1 MERFKKAFLI
11 CLMSMVTL
19 LCFSLDSSALCAD
32 ADGDNALTAGDARIV
47 LRISV
52 GLEKAT
58 ADVVQNCDM
67 DYDGKLTAGD
77 AREILRLSVGY
88 GRSDDSGADGFQ
100 GATPVGITD
109 KYYKIYN
116 INGFTYIDGLLIANK
131 TYALPADYAPGIND
145 EARTAFYEMQD
156 AAAADGYDI
165 FVMSAFRDYE
175 LQTKLYNNYVARDGK
190 EAADLYSARPGHSE
204 HQTGLAYDV
213 NSLEY
218 SFGDTAEGIWLA
230 ENCHL
235 YGFIIRYPQGK
246 EEITGY
252 NYEPWH
258 IRYLGVET
266 ATAVYESG
274 LTLEEYLGITSE
286 YAEE

>member
-1 MERFKKAFLI
+1 ML
-11 CLMSMVTL
+11 L
-19 LCFSLDSSALCAD
+19 LCLALLSP
-32 ADGDNALTAGDARIV
+32 GYAL
-47 LRISV
+47 
-52 GLEKAT
+52 
-58 ADVVQNCDM
+58 ADVVYESDM
-67 DYDGKLTAGD
+67 
-77 AREILRLSVGY
+77 ILV
-88 GRSDDSGADGFQ
+88 
-100 GATPVGITD
+100 
-109 KYYKIYN
+109 
-116 INGFTYIDGLLIANK
+116 NK
-131 TYALPADYAPGIND
+131 EYALPSDYVPSDLSYPDVAYAQGVA
-145 EARTAFYEMQD
+145 ESKKQMRED
-156 AAAADGYDI
+156 AARALEKMFAAALEDEIELLAISGYRSYWTQRNI
-165 FVMSAFRDYE
+165 YE
-175 LQTKLYNNYVARDGK
+175 KRLQEMGEDHVSKYN
-190 EAADLYSARPGHSE
+190 ARPGHSE